1 MNFKSIL
8 QTFVKIFLPLAF
20 GCLLL
25 WFLYSHMDVTEI
37 WRVIR
42 EGVRYDIILVS
53 LLFGLFANV
62 VRGLRWGL
70 LISSLGERFKM
81 SNIIYAVLGNY
92 AVNMVLPRVGEVWR
106 CGIITKYDKIPFTK
120 LLGTLLID
128 RVSDTIVVGSITLL
142 IFIFNFDFFVSFF
155 AKKALGQHFLKDL
168 QIAQRIADTLSDY
181 KDLPVLEIG
190 PGMGVLT
197 QYLLEA
203 GHDLTVVELDM
214 ESVDYL
220 EQNFPALEGRI
231 LAEDFLRLDLSKL
244 FPGQFCVIGNYPYN
258 ISSQIFFKVLD
269 FKEHVPCCS
278 GMIQKEVA
286 ERLAAGPGSKTY
298 GILSVLLQAWYT
310 VEYLF
315 TVSEFVFD
323 PPPKVK
329 SAVIRMVRNDRK
341 ELGCDEKLFKTVV
354 KTSFNQR
361 RKTLRNSMKPLL
373 GKDCP
378 DYALPVFD
386 KRPEQ
391 LSVEQFVELTLIADR
406 WLKQTGTIQKE

>member
-1 MNFKSIL
+1 MRL
-8 QTFVKIFLPLAF
+8 VKP
-20 GCLLL
+20 
-25 WFLYSHMDVTEI
+25 
-37 WRVIR
+37 
-42 EGVRYDIILVS
+42 
-53 LLFGLFANV
+53 
-62 VRGLRWGL
+62 
-70 LISSLGERFKM
+70 
-81 SNIIYAVLGNY
+81 
-92 AVNMVLPRVGEVWR
+92 
-106 CGIITKYDKIPFTK
+106 
-120 LLGTLLID
+120 
-128 RVSDTIVVGSITLL
+128 
-142 IFIFNFDFFVSFF
+142 
-155 AKKALGQHFLKDL
+155 KKALGQHFLKDL

-286 ERLAAGPGSKTY
+286 ERIAAGPGSKTY
-298 GILSVLLQAWYT
+298 GILSVLIQAWYH

-315 TVSEFVFD
+315 TVSEHVFN

-329 SAVIRMVRNDRK
+329 SAVIRMTRNETI
-341 ELGCDEKLFKTVV
+341 ELGCNEKLFKQVV
-354 KTSFNQR
+354 KTTFNQR
-361 RKTLRNSMKPLL
+361 RKTLRNSIKPIL
-373 GKDCP
+373 GKECP
-378 DYALPVFD
+378 LTEDALFN

-391 LSVEQFVELTLIADR
+391 LSVQEFINLTNSVEKALKTMDR
-406 WLKQTGTIQKE
+406 